1 MPHPHLVAVEAKA
14 FVPARDFSLSKR
26 FYEAIGF
33 TLEWS
38 TSDIASFCNGASRF
52 LLQDFHLPAGAPH
65 TAMSLVVEDVD
76 AWWQHVAVQASD
88 FGIAVAPPEDRPW
101 GVRDFPLLDPTG
113 VLWRIG
119 QPLAV

>member
-1 MPHPHLVAVEAKA
+1 MPPSHLVAVEAQA
-14 FVPARDFSLSKR
+14 FVPARNFHLSKR

-38 TSDIASFCNGASRF
+38 TSDIACFRNGPSRF
-52 LLQDFHLPAGAPH
+52 LLQDFHVPDSAH
-65 TAMSLVVEDVD
+65 TAMSLTVEDVD
-76 AWWQHVAVQASD
+76 AWWKHVAVQASD

-101 GVRDFPLLDPTG
+101 GVRDFPMLDPTG

-119 QPLAV
+119 QPLRG